1 MAHSGDVV
9 AHSGDWV
16 AHYGDV
22 VAHFEDG
29 SFVSAPD
36 LWGKDPEFEFDISH
50 NDPDA
55 LQDHCVIM

>member
-16 AHYGDV
+16 AHYGVV

-36 LWGKDPEFEFDISH
+36 L
-50 NDPDA
+50 
-55 LQDHCVIM
+55 